1 MVNETVLQILNWVP
15 SIGAS
20 LLTVYG
26 IVTAEGEALEKFRNN
41 GLLFFSALIL
51 IISKILNAMG
61 KSESDESQAG
71 AVMDIV
77 GVILLLVTVVFSL
90 VVEKGKFLTSIVGD
104 DNKMGRVLLLTVAMM
119 SCYSAGITT
128 AENL

>member
-20 LLTVYG
+20 LLTAYG
-26 IVTAEGEALEKFRNN
+26 IFTAEGEKWEKVTNN
-41 GLLFFSALIL
+41 GLLFFSAVIL
-51 IISKILNAMG
+51 IISKVLNSVG
-61 KSESDESQAG
+61 NSESNESQAG
-71 AVMDIV
+71 AVMDIIGVV
-77 GVILLLVTVVFSL
+77 GLLVTVVFS
-90 VVEKGKFLTSIVGD
+90 VVVKNGGYLTSIVAD
-104 DNKMGRVLLLTVAMM
+104 KEKMGRVLLLTVAMM